1 MDYNASVITRSETE
15 VLGINKVLKNTY
27 LLLSM
32 TLLFAAAMAFVG
44 IAIGFQMNIVAL
56 IVFFAGAWFLPN
68 FVYKH
73 AESAAGIPWIFAYTG
88 FLGFFLA
95 PMVGHYLSAGMGHVV
110 MQALAGTALIF
121 LSLSGYV
128 LTTRKNF
135 SFMRGFIFTGIMV
148 LFFGAIAMAVASMF
162 GVALGA
168 LSMAFS
174 AAACLLMSGLILW
187 QTSEI
192 IHGGET
198 NYIRATAGLFVAI
211 WSLFANLLSL
221 LGMSGDD

>member
-162 GVALGA
+162 GVALGS
-168 LSMAFS
+168 LHMAFS

-211 WSLFANLLSL
+211 WSLFANLMSL